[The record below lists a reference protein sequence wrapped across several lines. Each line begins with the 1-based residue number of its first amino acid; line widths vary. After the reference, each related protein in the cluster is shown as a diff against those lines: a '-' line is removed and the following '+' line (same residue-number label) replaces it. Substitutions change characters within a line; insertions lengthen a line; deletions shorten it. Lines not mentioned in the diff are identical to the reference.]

1 MATNPDDKFKFSRV
15 LSRECKK
22 LNLSVQ
28 EKAFADLMALGWRD
42 TDAFVLSG
50 IYNPVYSADV
60 NMKELNRYVMDDTA
74 FKGYL
79 AAQMRKTGRLDKK
92 ANKEKKAADEIEIS
106 DEDISYELSKESQ
119 LRELIAA
126 KKNSVK
132 GSKEWLD
139 IKKMIAD
146 ITQVK
151 KDEIKDEDTTVH
163 FYLPLSCH
171 NCSLY
176 MDYKKKRGK

>member
-1 MATNPDDKFKFSRV
+1 MAINPDDKFKFSKA

-60 NMKELNRYVMDDTA
+60 NTKELNRYVMDDTT

-79 AAQMRKTGRLDKK
+79 MSQMQKTGRLEKK
-92 ANKEKKAADEIEIS
+92 ANRKKKELEEIEIS
-106 DEDISYELSKESQ
+106 DEDISSELSKESQ

-126 KKNSVK
+126 KKKCVN

-146 ITQVK
+146 ITQVR

-171 NCSLY
+171 DCSLY
-176 MDYKKKRGK
+176 MASKKKRGK